1 MFYCSLILN
10 YLCLVTPIQ
19 KSWSKKKKKKN
30 LFLQDGKSMF
40 LKGTKY
46 IWMGVVENLY
56 SS

>member
-19 KSWSKKKKKKN
+19 KSWSKKKKKN